1 MIASE
6 NGSKHVVKKLL
17 EHGALVDQM
26 CNVSCKPAI
35 CCAYILYDVVG
46 DCNIS
51 HFLVVWWY
59 STCSGQLSWA

>member
-26 CNVSCKPAI
+26 CNVSCKTAI
-35 CCAYILYDVVG
+35 CCAYILNDMWWV
-46 DCNIS
+46 IAIF
-51 HFLVVWWY
+51 HIFL
-59 STCSGQLSWA
+59 